1 MEPQTPLYLK
11 DFLTYNIENN
21 YVKPIKKFKARAAVM
36 DKPPRTFTTLPLGDV
51 IIYPKFLVFLTLQ
64 TCSPGYSLF
73 FKEVLL
79 ETISQ
84 INLIFKLNEIQE
96 NPSKIL
102 KEIGQ
107 WISEKYIDTDKL
119 EKSII

>member
-1 MEPQTPLYLK
+1 
-11 DFLTYNIENN
+11 
-21 YVKPIKKFKARAAVM
+21 M
-36 DKPPRTFTTLPLGDV
+36 DKPPRTFTTLPLGDG